1 LLAVDALPTL
11 RDVERHVDVKRHVIE
26 DERASML
33 AHDINNPLTYVTV
46 NLELLARRLAGSGG
60 NRVNWDEMRELVAE
74 AREGAERIRRAVRAF
89 HPVIC
94 RSPEMAATGAGRR
107 GPGAGPSPTAG
118 PSPVAG

>member
-1 LLAVDALPTL
+1 LFAVAGLSTL
-11 RDVERHVDVKRHVIE
+11 RDEQRHVDVQPHVIE
-26 DERASML
+26 DERASKL

-46 NLELLARRLAGSGG
+46 NLEVLARRLAGSGG

-89 HPVIC
+89 QPVAC
-94 RSPEMAATGAGRR
+94 RGPETGAGRR
-107 GPGAGPSPTAG
+107 GPGAGPSPAAG